1 MTSSARETAYPADI
15 RVAEADLTIIE
26 PHNGHWLSLVEADP
40 QASIFHHPVWME
52 LLAECYGF
60 RPFVAAVYGHN
71 GQIAAGLPFMEV
83 NTVLSRRRWVALPF
97 SDHCAPLHRDP
108 ASLRQLVDGLAS
120 LAYQSSTLDIE
131 IRWAIDHRAAK
142 SHSDHVLH
150 VLELGDEAGAVAS
163 RFHRMHSRNIDIAL
177 KKGVRVELGNTAE
190 HVETFY
196 RLHVD
201 TRRRQGIPV
210 QPVKFFRLLA
220 RRLIEPGLG
229 YVLLAYF
236 GSECVAASVYL
247 HWNRTLT
254 YKFGASQD
262 DSLSL
267 RPNNL
272 LFWEAIRWGC
282 EQGYTTLDM
291 GRTGIENTGLRDFKS
306 RWGAQETP
314 LTYSVL
320 SPRDARFTSDG
331 GLLMPVMQG
340 IIRKSPKWVCRAIGE
355 LLYRHFA

>member
-1 MTSSARETAYPADI
+1 MTGPALETAYLAEV
-15 RVAEADLTIIE
+15 RAAEADLTIIE
-26 PHNGHWLSLVEADP
+26 PYDEQWLSLVKADP
-40 QASIFHHPVWME
+40 QASIFHHPAWMD

-60 RPFVAAVYGHN
+60 RPFVAAVSSPD
-71 GQIAAGLPFMEV
+71 GQIAAGLPLMEV

-97 SDHCAPLHRDP
+97 SDHCAPLYRSP
-108 ASLRQLVDGLAS
+108 ASLRQLVDGLVT
-120 LAYQSSTLDIE
+120 LAYQSRTPDIE
-131 IRWAIDHRAAK
+131 IRWAVDHRAAK

-150 VLELGDEAGAVAS
+150 VLELGSDAGAVAG
-163 RFHRMHSRNIDIAL
+163 RFHRMHSRNIDTAL
-177 KKGVRVELGNTAE
+177 KKGVRVELGNTAK
-190 HVETFY
+190 HVEAFY

-201 TRRRQGIPV
+201 TRRRQGTPV
-210 QPVKFFRLLA
+210 QPAKFFQLLA

-236 GSECVAASVYL
+236 GSECIAASVYL

-272 LFWEAIRWGC
+272 IFWEAIRWGC
-282 EQGYTTLDM
+282 EQGYAVLDM
-291 GRTGIENTGLRDFKS
+291 GRTSIENTGLRDFKG
-306 RWGAQETP
+306 RWGAQETL
-314 LTYSVL
+314 LTYSML
-320 SPRDARFTSDG
+320 SSRDVRFTNDG
-331 GLLMPVMQG
+331 SLLMPVMKG
-340 IIRKSPKWVCRAIGE
+340 IIRKSPRWVCRAIGE